1 MGTVMATLDRR
12 VEALETAKHGD
23 GFLTAIVREIVSP
36 GQAPAKAWVIEFA
49 GLTFQSAPHE
59 SQGEFIARVTGIAV
73 EMYGTRPGIP
83 RVILRA
89 DDADQ

>member
-1 MGTVMATLDRR
+1 MTATINRR

-36 GQAPAKAWVIEFA
+36 GPAPATAWMIEFA
-49 GLTFQSAPHE
+49 GLTYQSAPQE
-59 SQGEFIARVTGIAV
+59 AQGEFIARITDIAV
-73 EMYGTRPGIP
+73 RMYGTRSGIP

-89 DDADQ
+89 DDADE

>member
-1 MGTVMATLDRR
+1 MATLDRR

-49 GLTFQSAPHE
+49 GLTYQSTSHE
-59 SQGEFIARVTGIAV
+59 SQGEFIARITDIAIGI
-73 EMYGTRPGIP
+73 YGTRPGIP

>member
-1 MGTVMATLDRR
+1 MATLDRR

-49 GLTFQSAPHE
+49 GLTYQSTSHE
-59 SQGEFIARVTGIAV
+59 SQGEFIARITDIAIGI
-73 EMYGTRPGIP
+73 YGTRPGIP

-89 DDADQ
+89 DDADG